1 MTTDFCSPFTV
12 FCSLFTVHCSP
23 FTVHRPLI
31 MSKKRKANRA
41 KKIGLPPG
49 SLVYFGEKEK
59 LIDIDVISYSD
70 SSFYTQKVGSAQE
83 ALSFIN
89 EGCIT
94 WININGLNN
103 IEEIRKIGAYTHLNN
118 LLLEDVLDTQHRPK
132 VELLEEHLLVII
144 KMIYHQEGQLTA
156 EHLALLLGHN
166 YLISFQESE
175 GGDVFDPIRKLLQ
188 QPESLLR
195 KSSADYLLF
204 GLLDSIVDNYLAIV
218 DRVSDTIESMED
230 EIIARPR
237 EDMISEIQLLKKKA
251 TFLQKSIVPA
261 REVISR
267 IERNN
272 HMLIQ
277 EGCKPYFRDLND
289 HIIQIAETLAS
300 YRDILWGLTDTY
312 MGAMSN
318 KMNNIMRLLTLISTI
333 FIPLTFIVGVYG
345 MNFEHMPEL
354 HYPWAYPA
362 CWGVMIVITIAM
374 LLYFKKKK
382 WL

>member
-1 MTTDFCSPFTV
+1 
-12 FCSLFTVHCSP
+12 
-23 FTVHRPLI
+23 

-59 LIDIDVISYSD
+59 LVDIDVISYSD
-70 SSFYTQKVGSAQE
+70 SSFHCQKVGTAQE
-83 ALSFIN
+83 ALSLI
-89 EGCIT
+89 EDDQIT

-103 IEEIRKIGAYTHLNN
+103 IEEIRKIGGYTQLNN

-132 VELLEEHLLVII
+132 VELLEDHLLVII
-144 KMIYHQEGQLTA
+144 KMLYYQNGELIT
-156 EHLALLLGHN
+156 EHLALLLGEN

-175 GGDVFDPIRKLLQ
+175 GGDVFEPIRKLLQ
-188 QPESLLR
+188 EPESLLR
-195 KSSADYLLF
+195 RSSADYLLF
-204 GLLDSIVDNYLAIV
+204 GLLDSIVDNYLDIV
-218 DRVSDTIESMED
+218 DRVSDAIEAIED
-230 EIIARPR
+230 EIIAHPR

-251 TFLQKSIVPA
+251 TFLQKSITPA

-272 HMLIQ
+272 HSLIQ
-277 EGCKPYFRDLND
+277 GSCKPYFRDLHD
-289 HIIQIAETLAS
+289 HIVQIAETLAS

-354 HYPWAYPA
+354 HYPWAYPIV
-362 CWGVMIVITIAM
+362 WLIMIGISIVMLI
-374 LLYFKKKK
+374 YFKRKK

>member
-1 MTTDFCSPFTV
+1 MPSCDKDFS
-12 FCSLFTVHCSP
+12 
-23 FTVHRPLI
+23 
-31 MSKKRKANRA
+31 
-41 KKIGLPPG
+41 
-49 SLVYFGEKEK
+49 
-59 LIDIDVISYSD
+59 
-70 SSFYTQKVGSAQE
+70 
-83 ALSFIN
+83 
-89 EGCIT
+89 
-94 WININGLNN
+94 
-103 IEEIRKIGAYTHLNN
+103 
-118 LLLEDVLDTQHRPK
+118 
-132 VELLEEHLLVII
+132 II
-144 KMIYHQEGQLTA
+144 LRNQ
-156 EHLALLLGHN
+156 HLALLLGTN

-218 DRVSDTIESMED
+218 DRVSDTIESIED

-272 HMLIQ
+272 HILIQ

-312 MGAMSN
+312 MGSMSN
-318 KMNNIMRLLTLISTI
+318 RMNNIMRLLTLISTI

-354 HYPWAYPA
+354 HYKWAYPA
-362 CWGVMIVITIAM
+362 CWGVMLVITIGM
-374 LLYFKKKK
+374 IIYFRRKK

>member
-1 MTTDFCSPFTV
+1 
-12 FCSLFTVHCSP
+12 
-23 FTVHRPLI
+23 

-59 LIDIDVISYSD
+59 LLDIDVISYSD
-70 SSFYTQKVGSAQE
+70 TAVHEQKVGTAEE
-83 ALSFIN
+83 ALSLIKDDQ
-89 EGCIT
+89 IT

-103 IEEIRKIGAYTHLNN
+103 IEEIRKIGNYTQLNN

-132 VELLEEHLLVII
+132 VELLDEHLLVII
-144 KMIYHQEGQLTA
+144 KMLYYQNGELIA
-156 EHLALLLGHN
+156 EHLALLLGEN
-166 YLISFQESE
+166 YLFSFQESE

-188 QPESLLR
+188 APESLLR

-204 GLLDSIVDNYLAIV
+204 TLLDSIVDNYLAIV
-218 DRVSDTIESMED
+218 DRMSDAIESIED
-230 EIIARPR
+230 EIIAHPR
-237 EDMISEIQLLKKKA
+237 EDMISEIQMLKKKA
-251 TFLQKSIVPA
+251 TFLQKSITPA

-272 HMLIQ
+272 HSLIQ
-277 EGCKPYFRDLND
+277 GNCKPYFRDLHD
-289 HIIQIAETLAS
+289 HIVQIAETLAS

-354 HYPWAYPA
+354 HYPWAYPIV
-362 CWGVMIVITIAM
+362 WLIMIGISIVMLI
-374 LLYFKKKK
+374 YFKRKK

>member
-1 MTTDFCSPFTV
+1 
-12 FCSLFTVHCSP
+12 
-23 FTVHRPLI
+23 

-59 LIDIDVISYSD
+59 LVDIDVISYSNN
-70 SSFYTQKVGSAQE
+70 SFHSQKVGTAQE
-83 ALSFIN
+83 ALSFIKD
-89 EGCIT
+89 GQIT

-103 IEEIRKIGAYTHLNN
+103 IEEIRKIGSYTHLNN

-132 VELLEEHLLVII
+132 VELLDEHLLVII
-144 KMIYHQEGQLTA
+144 KMLYYQNGVLIA
-156 EHLALLLGHN
+156 EHLALLLGEN

-175 GGDVFDPIRKLLQ
+175 GGDVFEPIRKLLQ
-188 QPESLLR
+188 EPDSLLR

-218 DRVSDTIESMED
+218 DRVSDAIESIED
-230 EIIARPR
+230 EIIAHPR
-237 EDMISEIQLLKKKA
+237 EDMISEIQMLKKKA
-251 TFLQKSIVPA
+251 TFLQKSITPA

-272 HMLIQ
+272 HSLIQ
-277 EGCKPYFRDLND
+277 GSCKPYFRDLHD
-289 HIIQIAETLAS
+289 HIVQIAETLAS

-318 KMNNIMRLLTLISTI
+318 RMNNIMRLLTLISTI

-354 HYPWAYPA
+354 HYKWAYPA
-362 CWGVMIVITIAM
+362 CWGVMLVITIGM
-374 LLYFKKKK
+374 IIYFRRKR

>member
-1 MTTDFCSPFTV
+1 
-12 FCSLFTVHCSP
+12 
-23 FTVHRPLI
+23 

-59 LIDIDVISYSD
+59 LVDIDVISYCD
-70 SSFYTQKVGSAQE
+70 SSFHSQKVGTAQE
-83 ALSFIN
+83 ALSLIKDDQ
-89 EGCIT
+89 IT

-103 IEEIRKIGAYTHLNN
+103 IEEIRKIGGYTQLNN

-132 VELLEEHLLVII
+132 VELLEDHLLVII
-144 KMIYHQEGQLTA
+144 KMLYYQNGELIT
-156 EHLALLLGHN
+156 EHLALLLGEN

-175 GGDVFDPIRKLLQ
+175 GGDVFEPIRKLLQ
-188 QPESLLR
+188 EPESLLR
-195 KSSADYLLF
+195 RSSADYLLF
-204 GLLDSIVDNYLAIV
+204 GLLDSIVDNYLDIV
-218 DRVSDTIESMED
+218 DRVSDAIEAIED
-230 EIIARPR
+230 EIIAHPR

-251 TFLQKSIVPA
+251 TFLQKSITPA
-261 REVISR
+261 RGVISR

-272 HMLIQ
+272 HSLIQ
-277 EGCKPYFRDLND
+277 GNCKPYFRDLHD
-289 HIIQIAETLAS
+289 HIVQIAETLAS

-354 HYPWAYPA
+354 HYPWAYPIV
-362 CWGVMIVITIAM
+362 WLIMIGISIVMLI
-374 LLYFKKKK
+374 YFKRKK

>member
-1 MTTDFCSPFTV
+1 
-12 FCSLFTVHCSP
+12 
-23 FTVHRPLI
+23 

-118 LLLEDVLDTQHRPK
+118 LLS
-132 VELLEEHLLVII
+132 
-144 KMIYHQEGQLTA
+144 
-156 EHLALLLGHN
+156 
-166 YLISFQESE
+166 SFQESE

-218 DRVSDTIESMED
+218 DRVSDTIESIED

-300 YRDILWGLTDTY
+300 YSDILWGLTDTY

>member
-1 MTTDFCSPFTV
+1 
-12 FCSLFTVHCSP
+12 
-23 FTVHRPLI
+23 

-59 LIDIDVISYSD
+59 LLDIDVISYSD
-70 SSFYTQKVGSAQE
+70 TAVHEQKVGSAQE
-83 ALSFIN
+83 ALSLIKDN
-89 EGCIT
+89 QIT

-103 IEEIRKIGAYTHLNN
+103 IEEIRKIGGYTQLNN

-132 VELLEEHLLVII
+132 VELLEDHLLVII
-144 KMIYHQEGQLTA
+144 KMLYYQNGELIT
-156 EHLALLLGHN
+156 EHLALLLGEN

-175 GGDVFDPIRKLLQ
+175 GGDVFEPIRKLLQ
-188 QPESLLR
+188 EPESLLR
-195 KSSADYLLF
+195 RSSADYLLF
-204 GLLDSIVDNYLAIV
+204 GLLDSIVDNYLDIV
-218 DRVSDTIESMED
+218 DRVSDAIEAIED
-230 EIIARPR
+230 EIIAHPR

-251 TFLQKSIVPA
+251 TFLQKSITPA
-261 REVISR
+261 RGVISR

-272 HMLIQ
+272 HSLIQ
-277 EGCKPYFRDLND
+277 GSCKPYFRDLHD

-354 HYPWAYPA
+354 HYPWAYPIV
-362 CWGVMIVITIAM
+362 WLIMIGISIVMLI
-374 LLYFKKKK
+374 YFKRKK

>member
-1 MTTDFCSPFTV
+1 
-12 FCSLFTVHCSP
+12 
-23 FTVHRPLI
+23 
-31 MSKKRKANRA
+31 MSKKKKANRA

-59 LIDIDVISYSD
+59 LVDIDVISYSD
-70 SSFYTQKVGSAQE
+70 SSFHSQKVGTAQE
-83 ALSFIN
+83 ALSLIKDDQ
-89 EGCIT
+89 IT

-103 IEEIRKIGAYTHLNN
+103 IEEIRKIGGYTQLNN

-132 VELLEEHLLVII
+132 VELLEDHLLVII
-144 KMIYHQEGQLTA
+144 KMLYYQNGELIT
-156 EHLALLLGHN
+156 EHLALLLGEN

-175 GGDVFDPIRKLLQ
+175 GGDVFEPIRKLLQ
-188 QPESLLR
+188 EPESLLR
-195 KSSADYLLF
+195 RSSADYLLF

-218 DRVSDTIESMED
+218 DRVSDAIEAIED
-230 EIIARPR
+230 EIIAHPR

-251 TFLQKSIVPA
+251 TFLQKSITPA
-261 REVISR
+261 RGVISR

-272 HMLIQ
+272 HSLIQ
-277 EGCKPYFRDLND
+277 GSCKPYFRDLHD
-289 HIIQIAETLAS
+289 HIVQIAETLAS

-354 HYPWAYPA
+354 HYPWAYPIV
-362 CWGVMIVITIAM
+362 WLIMIGISIVMLI
-374 LLYFKKKK
+374 YFKRKK

>member
-1 MTTDFCSPFTV
+1 
-12 FCSLFTVHCSP
+12 
-23 FTVHRPLI
+23 

-59 LIDIDVISYSD
+59 LVDIDVISYSD
-70 SSFYTQKVGSAQE
+70 SSFHSQKVGTAQE
-83 ALSFIN
+83 ALSLIKDDQ
-89 EGCIT
+89 IT

-103 IEEIRKIGAYTHLNN
+103 IEEIRKIGGYTQLNN

-132 VELLEEHLLVII
+132 VELLEDHLLVII
-144 KMIYHQEGQLTA
+144 KMLYYQNGELIT
-156 EHLALLLGHN
+156 EHLALLLGEN

-175 GGDVFDPIRKLLQ
+175 GGDVFEPIRKLLQ
-188 QPESLLR
+188 EPESLLR
-195 KSSADYLLF
+195 RSSADYLLF
-204 GLLDSIVDNYLAIV
+204 GLLDSIVDNYLDIV
-218 DRVSDTIESMED
+218 DRVSDAIEAIED
-230 EIIARPR
+230 EIIAHPR

-251 TFLQKSIVPA
+251 TFLQKSITPA
-261 REVISR
+261 RGVISR

-272 HMLIQ
+272 HSLIQ
-277 EGCKPYFRDLND
+277 GSCKPYFRDLHD
-289 HIIQIAETLAS
+289 HIVQIVETLNS
-300 YRDILWGLTDTY
+300 YRDTLWGLTDTY

-354 HYPWAYPA
+354 HYPWAYPIV
-362 CWGVMIVITIAM
+362 WLIMIGISIVMLI
-374 LLYFKKKK
+374 YFKRKK

>member
-1 MTTDFCSPFTV
+1 
-12 FCSLFTVHCSP
+12 
-23 FTVHRPLI
+23 
-31 MSKKRKANRA
+31 MSKKKKANRA

-59 LIDIDVISYSD
+59 LVDIDVISYSD
-70 SSFYTQKVGSAQE
+70 SSFHCQKVGTAQE
-83 ALSFIN
+83 ALSLI
-89 EGCIT
+89 EDDQIT

-103 IEEIRKIGAYTHLNN
+103 IEEIRKIGGYTQLNN

-132 VELLEEHLLVII
+132 VELLEDHLLVII
-144 KMIYHQEGQLTA
+144 KMLYYQNGELIT
-156 EHLALLLGHN
+156 EHLALLLGEN

-175 GGDVFDPIRKLLQ
+175 GGDVFEPIRKLLQ
-188 QPESLLR
+188 EPESLLR
-195 KSSADYLLF
+195 RSSADYLLF
-204 GLLDSIVDNYLAIV
+204 GLLDSIVDNYLDIV
-218 DRVSDTIESMED
+218 DRVSDAIEAIED
-230 EIIARPR
+230 EIIAHPR

-251 TFLQKSIVPA
+251 TFLQKSITPA

-272 HMLIQ
+272 HSLIQ
-277 EGCKPYFRDLND
+277 GSCKPYFRDLHD
-289 HIIQIAETLAS
+289 HIVQIAETLAS

-354 HYPWAYPA
+354 HYPWAYPIV
-362 CWGVMIVITIAM
+362 WLIMIGISIVMLI
-374 LLYFKKKK
+374 YFKRKK

>member
-1 MTTDFCSPFTV
+1 
-12 FCSLFTVHCSP
+12 
-23 FTVHRPLI
+23 

-59 LIDIDVISYSD
+59 LVDIDVISYSE
-70 SSFYTQKVGSAQE
+70 SSFHSQKVGSAQE
-83 ALSFIN
+83 ALSFIK

-144 KMIYHQEGQLTA
+144 KMIYYQERRLTS
-156 EHLALLLGHN
+156 EHLALLLGTN

-175 GGDVFDPIRKLLQ
+175 GGDVFEPIRKLLQ
-188 QPESLLR
+188 ESDSLLKR
-195 KSSADYLLF
+195 SSADYLLF

-218 DRVSDTIESMED
+218 DRVSDAIEAIED
-230 EIIARPR
+230 EIIAHPR

-251 TFLQKSIVPA
+251 TFLQKSITPA

-272 HMLIQ
+272 HSLIQ
-277 EGCKPYFRDLND
+277 GSCKPYFRDLHD
-289 HIIQIAETLAS
+289 HIVQIAETLAS

-312 MGAMSN
+312 MGSMSN
-318 KMNNIMRLLTLISTI
+318 RMNNIMRLLTLISTI

-354 HYPWAYPA
+354 HYKWAYPA
-362 CWGVMIVITIAM
+362 CWGVMLLITIGM
-374 LLYFKKKK
+374 IIYFRRKR

>member
-1 MTTDFCSPFTV
+1 
-12 FCSLFTVHCSP
+12 
-23 FTVHRPLI
+23 

-59 LIDIDVISYSD
+59 LVDIDVISYSNN
-70 SSFYTQKVGSAQE
+70 SFHSQKVGTAQE
-83 ALSFIN
+83 ALSFIKD
-89 EGCIT
+89 GQIT

-103 IEEIRKIGAYTHLNN
+103 IEEIRKIGNYTHLNN

-132 VELLEEHLLVII
+132 VELLDEHLLVII
-144 KMIYHQEGQLTA
+144 KMLYYQNGVLIA
-156 EHLALLLGHN
+156 EHLALLLGEN

-175 GGDVFDPIRKLLQ
+175 GGDVFEPIRKLLEE
-188 QPESLLR
+188 PDSLLR

-218 DRVSDTIESMED
+218 DRVSDAIESIED
-230 EIIARPR
+230 EIIAHPR
-237 EDMISEIQLLKKKA
+237 EDMISEIQMLKKKA
-251 TFLQKSIVPA
+251 TFLQKSITPA

-272 HMLIQ
+272 HSLIQ
-277 EGCKPYFRDLND
+277 GSCKPYFRDLHD
-289 HIIQIAETLAS
+289 HIVQIAETLAS

-318 KMNNIMRLLTLISTI
+318 RMNNIMRLLTLISTI

-354 HYPWAYPA
+354 HYKWAYPA
-362 CWGVMIVITIAM
+362 CWGVMLLITIGM
-374 LLYFKKKK
+374 IIYFRRKR

>member
-1 MTTDFCSPFTV
+1 
-12 FCSLFTVHCSP
+12 
-23 FTVHRPLI
+23 

-59 LIDIDVISYSD
+59 LVDIDVISYSNN
-70 SSFYTQKVGSAQE
+70 SFHSQKVGTAQE
-83 ALSFIN
+83 ALSFIKD
-89 EGCIT
+89 GQIT

-103 IEEIRKIGAYTHLNN
+103 IEEIRKIGNYTHLNN

-132 VELLEEHLLVII
+132 VELLDEHLLVII
-144 KMIYHQEGQLTA
+144 KMLYYQNGVLIA
-156 EHLALLLGHN
+156 EHLALLLGRN
-166 YLISFQESE
+166 YLITFQESE
-175 GGDVFDPIRKLLQ
+175 GGDVFEPIRKLLQ
-188 QPESLLR
+188 EPDSLLR

-218 DRVSDTIESMED
+218 DRVSDAIESIED
-230 EIIARPR
+230 EIIAHPR
-237 EDMISEIQLLKKKA
+237 EDMISEIQMLKKKA
-251 TFLQKSIVPA
+251 TFLQKSITPA

-272 HMLIQ
+272 HSLIQ
-277 EGCKPYFRDLND
+277 GSCKPYFRDLHD
-289 HIIQIAETLAS
+289 HIVQIAETLAS

-318 KMNNIMRLLTLISTI
+318 RMNNIMRLLTLISTI

-354 HYPWAYPA
+354 HYKWAYPA
-362 CWGVMIVITIAM
+362 CWGVMLVITIGM
-374 LLYFKKKK
+374 IIYFRRKK

>member
-1 MTTDFCSPFTV
+1 
-12 FCSLFTVHCSP
+12 
-23 FTVHRPLI
+23 

-59 LIDIDVISYSD
+59 LVDIDVISYSD
-70 SSFYTQKVGSAQE
+70 SSFHCQKVGTAQE
-83 ALSFIN
+83 ALSLI
-89 EGCIT
+89 EDDQIT

-103 IEEIRKIGAYTHLNN
+103 IEEIRKIGGYTQLNN

-132 VELLEEHLLVII
+132 VELLEDHLLVII
-144 KMIYHQEGQLTA
+144 KMLYYQNGELIT
-156 EHLALLLGHN
+156 EHLALLLGEN

-175 GGDVFDPIRKLLQ
+175 GGDVFEPIRKLLQ
-188 QPESLLR
+188 EPESLLR
-195 KSSADYLLF
+195 RSSADYLLF

-218 DRVSDTIESMED
+218 DRVSDAIEAIED
-230 EIIARPR
+230 EIIAHPR

-251 TFLQKSIVPA
+251 TFLQKSITPA

-272 HMLIQ
+272 HSLIQ
-277 EGCKPYFRDLND
+277 GSCKPYFRDLHD
-289 HIIQIAETLAS
+289 HIVQIAETLAS

-318 KMNNIMRLLTLISTI
+318 RMNNIMRLLTLISTI

-345 MNFEHMPEL
+345 MNFEYMPEL
-354 HYPWAYPA
+354 HYKWAYPA
-362 CWGVMIVITIAM
+362 CWGVMLLITIGM
-374 LLYFKKKK
+374 IIYFRRKK

>member
-1 MTTDFCSPFTV
+1 
-12 FCSLFTVHCSP
+12 
-23 FTVHRPLI
+23 
-31 MSKKRKANRA
+31 MSKKKKANRA

-49 SLVYFGEKEK
+49 SLIYFGEKEK

-70 SSFYTQKVGSAQE
+70 HSFHSQKAGTAQE
-83 ALSFIN
+83 ALSLIKDDS
-89 EGCIT
+89 IT

-103 IEEIRKIGAYTHLNN
+103 IEEIRKIGGYTQLNN

-132 VELLEEHLLVII
+132 VELLEDHLLVII
-144 KMIYHQEGQLTA
+144 KMLYYQNGELIT
-156 EHLALLLGHN
+156 EHLALLLGEN

-175 GGDVFDPIRKLLQ
+175 GGDVFEPIRKLLQ
-188 QPESLLR
+188 EPESLLR
-195 KSSADYLLF
+195 RSSADYLLF
-204 GLLDSIVDNYLAIV
+204 GLLDSIVDNYLDIV
-218 DRVSDTIESMED
+218 DRVSDAIEAIED
-230 EIIARPR
+230 EIIAHPR

-251 TFLQKSIVPA
+251 TFLQKSITPA
-261 REVISR
+261 RGVISR

-272 HMLIQ
+272 HSLIQ
-277 EGCKPYFRDLND
+277 GSCKPYFRDLHD
-289 HIIQIAETLAS
+289 HIVQIAETLAS

-354 HYPWAYPA
+354 HYPWAYPIV
-362 CWGVMIVITIAM
+362 WLIMIGISIVMLI
-374 LLYFKKKK
+374 YFKRKK

>member
-1 MTTDFCSPFTV
+1 
-12 FCSLFTVHCSP
+12 
-23 FTVHRPLI
+23 

-59 LIDIDVISYSD
+59 LLDIDVISYSD
-70 SSFYTQKVGSAQE
+70 TAVHEQKVGTAEE
-83 ALSFIN
+83 ALSLIKDN
-89 EGCIT
+89 QIT

-103 IEEIRKIGAYTHLNN
+103 IEEIRKIGNYTQLNN

-132 VELLEEHLLVII
+132 VELLDEHLLVII
-144 KMIYHQEGQLTA
+144 KMLYYQNGELIA
-156 EHLALLLGHN
+156 EHLALLLGEN

-175 GGDVFDPIRKLLQ
+175 GGDVFEPIRKLLQ
-188 QPESLLR
+188 EPESLLR
-195 KSSADYLLF
+195 RSSVDYLLF
-204 GLLDSIVDNYLAIV
+204 GLLDSIVDNYLDIV
-218 DRVSDTIESMED
+218 DRVSDTIEAIED
-230 EIIARPR
+230 EIIAHPR

-251 TFLQKSIVPA
+251 TFLQKSITPA
-261 REVISR
+261 RGVISR

-272 HMLIQ
+272 HSLIQ
-277 EGCKPYFRDLND
+277 GSCKPYFRDLHD

-318 KMNNIMRLLTLISTI
+318 RMNNIMRLLTLISTI

-354 HYPWAYPA
+354 HYKWAYPA
-362 CWGVMIVITIAM
+362 CWGVMLVITIGM
-374 LLYFKKKK
+374 IIYFRRKR

>member
-1 MTTDFCSPFTV
+1 
-12 FCSLFTVHCSP
+12 
-23 FTVHRPLI
+23 

-218 DRVSDTIESMED
+218 DRVSDTIESIED

-237 EDMISEIQLLKKKA
+237 EDMISEIQLLKKKNKGHCY
-251 TFLQKSIVPA
+251 LLV
-261 REVISR
+261 
-267 IERNN
+267 RNC
-272 HMLIQ
+272 H
-277 EGCKPYFRDLND
+277 
-289 HIIQIAETLAS
+289 S
-300 YRDILWGLTDTY
+300 
-312 MGAMSN
+312 
-318 KMNNIMRLLTLISTI
+318 
-333 FIPLTFIVGVYG
+333 
-345 MNFEHMPEL
+345 
-354 HYPWAYPA
+354 
-362 CWGVMIVITIAM
+362 
-374 LLYFKKKK
+374 
-382 WL
+382 

>member
-1 MTTDFCSPFTV
+1 
-12 FCSLFTVHCSP
+12 
-23 FTVHRPLI
+23 

-59 LIDIDVISYSD
+59 LVDIDVISYSNN
-70 SSFYTQKVGSAQE
+70 SFHSQKVGTAQE
-83 ALSFIN
+83 ALSFIKD
-89 EGCIT
+89 GQIT

-103 IEEIRKIGAYTHLNN
+103 IEEIRKIGNYTHLNN

-132 VELLEEHLLVII
+132 VELLDEHLLVII
-144 KMIYHQEGQLTA
+144 KMLYYQNGELIA
-156 EHLALLLGHN
+156 EHLALLLGRN
-166 YLISFQESE
+166 YLITFQESE
-175 GGDVFDPIRKLLQ
+175 GGDVFEPIRKLLQ
-188 QPESLLR
+188 EPDSLLR

-218 DRVSDTIESMED
+218 DRVSDAIESIED
-230 EIIARPR
+230 EIIAHPR
-237 EDMISEIQLLKKKA
+237 EDMISEIQMLKKKA
-251 TFLQKSIVPA
+251 TFLQKSITPA

-272 HMLIQ
+272 HSLIQ
-277 EGCKPYFRDLND
+277 GSCKPYFRDLHD
-289 HIIQIAETLAS
+289 HIVQIAETLAS

-318 KMNNIMRLLTLISTI
+318 RMNNIMRLLTLISTI

-354 HYPWAYPA
+354 HYKWAYPA
-362 CWGVMIVITIAM
+362 CWGVMLLITIGM
-374 LLYFKKKK
+374 IIYFRRKR

>member
-1 MTTDFCSPFTV
+1 
-12 FCSLFTVHCSP
+12 
-23 FTVHRPLI
+23 
-31 MSKKRKANRA
+31 MSKKKKANRA

-59 LIDIDVISYSD
+59 LVDIDVISYSD
-70 SSFYTQKVGSAQE
+70 SSFHSQKVGTAQE
-83 ALSFIN
+83 ALSLIKDDQ
-89 EGCIT
+89 IT

-103 IEEIRKIGAYTHLNN
+103 IEEIRKIGGYTQLNN

-132 VELLEEHLLVII
+132 VELLEDHLLVII
-144 KMIYHQEGQLTA
+144 KMLYYQNGELIT
-156 EHLALLLGHN
+156 EHLALLLGEN

-175 GGDVFDPIRKLLQ
+175 GGDVFEPIRKLLQ
-188 QPESLLR
+188 EPESLLR
-195 KSSADYLLF
+195 RSSADYLLF
-204 GLLDSIVDNYLAIV
+204 GLLDSIVDNYLDIV
-218 DRVSDTIESMED
+218 DRVSDAIEAIED
-230 EIIARPR
+230 EIIAHPR

-251 TFLQKSIVPA
+251 TFLQKSITPA
-261 REVISR
+261 RGVISR

-272 HMLIQ
+272 HSLIQ
-277 EGCKPYFRDLND
+277 GSCKPYFRDLHD
-289 HIIQIAETLAS
+289 HIVQIAETLAS

-354 HYPWAYPA
+354 HYPWAYPIV
-362 CWGVMIVITIAM
+362 WLIMIGISIVMLI
-374 LLYFKKKK
+374 YFKRKK

>member
-1 MTTDFCSPFTV
+1 
-12 FCSLFTVHCSP
+12 
-23 FTVHRPLI
+23 
-31 MSKKRKANRA
+31 MSKKKKANRA

-59 LIDIDVISYSD
+59 LVDIDVISYSD
-70 SSFYTQKVGSAQE
+70 SSFHSQKVGTAQE
-83 ALSFIN
+83 ALSLIKDDQ
-89 EGCIT
+89 IT

-103 IEEIRKIGAYTHLNN
+103 IEEIRKIGGYTQLNN

-132 VELLEEHLLVII
+132 VELLEDHLLVII
-144 KMIYHQEGQLTA
+144 KMLYYQNGELIT
-156 EHLALLLGHN
+156 EHLALLLGEN

-175 GGDVFDPIRKLLQ
+175 GGDVFEPIRKLLQ
-188 QPESLLR
+188 EPESLLR
-195 KSSADYLLF
+195 RSSADYLLF
-204 GLLDSIVDNYLAIV
+204 GLLDSIVDNYLDIV
-218 DRVSDTIESMED
+218 DRVSDAIEAIED
-230 EIIARPR
+230 EIIAHPR

-251 TFLQKSIVPA
+251 TFLQKSITPA

-272 HMLIQ
+272 HSLIQ
-277 EGCKPYFRDLND
+277 GSCKPYFRDLHD
-289 HIIQIAETLAS
+289 HIVQIAETLAS

-354 HYPWAYPA
+354 HYPWAYPIV
-362 CWGVMIVITIAM
+362 WLIMIGISIVMLI
-374 LLYFKKKK
+374 YFKRKK